1 MRHVLFVDDEPRI
14 LEGLQRML
22 RPQRQHWEMSFA
34 SSGEAALKLLA
45 EKPFDVIVTDMR
57 MPGMDGATLLIE
69 VRDRFPSV
77 VRMVLTGYTSLESA
91 VRAIP
96 VAHQFMVKP
105 CDPSLLQVTVER
117 ACSLKALMGS
127 DTICQTVGAMRELP
141 SLPRTYG
148 ALVQALSNPDAS
160 LDGIARIVEKDVAVS
175 ARILQLVNSPLF
187 GISRRIA
194 NIRTA
199 VSFLGVDILKNLV
212 LSAETFR
219 AFGGAKEIEGC
230 TLENVHAHAHL
241 TARICRQLP
250 MEKQLKEVANL
261 AALLHDVGRLVL
273 MTRLPDQF
281 AQAVQQARQR
291 GASLHEM
298 EQEVFRVTHAEI
310 GAYLLGL
317 WGLPFPII
325 EAVAYHHCPS
335 QVPHQVF
342 DCLAAVHV
350 ADVLARMHEMQL
362 ERARLAAPQFDMQYL
377 GDLGVTD
384 QVEGWQSMAA
394 DVARQSE
401 A

>member
-1 MRHVLFVDDEPRI
+1 MRRVLFVDDEPRI

-22 RPQRQHWEMSFA
+22 RPQRQQWEMSFA

-45 EKPFDVIVTDMR
+45 EKPFDVIVSDMR
-57 MPGMDGATLLIE
+57 MPGMDGAALLIE
-69 VRDRFPSV
+69 VRDRFPGV
-77 VRMVLTGYTSLESA
+77 VRMLLTGYTSLESA

-117 ACSLKALMGS
+117 ACSLKELMGS
-127 DTICQTVGAMRELP
+127 DTVCHTVGAMTDLP
-141 SLPRTYG
+141 PLPRTYG
-148 ALVQALSNPDAS
+148 ALVQALSDPDAG
-160 LDGIARIVEKDVAVS
+160 LDTIARIVERDVAVT
-175 ARILQLVNSPLF
+175 ARILQVVNSPLF
-187 GISRRIA
+187 GTSRRIL

-219 AFGGAKEIEGC
+219 AFEGAREIGGC
-230 TLENVHAHAHL
+230 SLESVHAHAHL
-241 TARICRQLP
+241 TARICRRLP
-250 MEKQLKEVANL
+250 VEQELKEIANL
-261 AALLHDVGRLVL
+261 AALLHDVGKLVL

-281 AQAVQQARQR
+281 AQAVEQARQKR
-291 GASLHEM
+291 KALHET
-298 EQEVFRVTHAEI
+298 EKEVFGVTHAAI

-325 EAVAYHHCPS
+325 EGVAYHHCPGE
-335 QVPHQVF
+335 VPHQTF

-350 ADVLARMHEMQL
+350 ADVLARTHEMQP
-362 ERARLAAPQFDMQYL
+362 EAARLATPQFDMQYL
-377 GDLGVTD
+377 SDLGVGD
-384 QVEGWQSMAA
+384 QVGAWQSIAEET
-394 DVARQSE
+394 ARQSE